1 MADASPFLSV
11 VFTSYSKDRLPD
23 VFGLLATLKAQTCR
37 HIEVLFVGERE
48 PELSVLVRA
57 HAAQQGMANVI
68 TLFNDGEPGLSA
80 ARNLGVKK
88 AKGEII
94 GFVDDD
100 VVLSPDWAEEIVRTY
115 EDEAVIGV
123 TGSALPLWEDE
134 SMSWLPEEFDW
145 IVSCT
150 GWAGW
155 HELCEVR
162 NAWGM
167 NMAFRRAAFE
177 QCGLF
182 GNGYGFHKG
191 PYAEDNEFSMRVR
204 AVTGKRIVYN
214 PRVRVWHRVHRY
226 RLGWR
231 FIAARSF
238 WIGRS
243 RHLLRKAYGNIEHGG
258 VLQDEQ
264 TLLGRIVGGLL
275 PRTLLSV
282 FRRPLFAGKRLS
294 LVFFALSFIF
304 LGYGSGFFR
313 RDQGS
318 CGAEMAEKGKRRY

>member
-1 MADASPFLSV
+1 
-11 VFTSYSKDRLPD
+11 
-23 VFGLLATLKAQTCR
+23 
-37 HIEVLFVGERE
+37 
-48 PELSVLVRA
+48 
-57 HAAQQGMANVI
+57 MANII

-80 ARNLGVKK
+80 ARNLGIEE

-100 VVLSPDWAEEIVRTY
+100 VLLSPDWAKEMVRTY
-115 EDEAVIGV
+115 EDETVIGV
-123 TGSALPLWEDE
+123 TGPALPSWEDE

-145 IVSCT
+145 IISCT
-150 GWAGW
+150 GWTGW
-155 HELCEVR
+155 HELREVR

-167 NMAFRRAAFE
+167 NMAFRKAAFE

-182 GNGYGFHKG
+182 ENDYGFHKG

-214 PRVRVWHRVHRY
+214 PRVQVWHRVHRY

-243 RHLLRKAYGNIEHGG
+243 RHMLRKACGNIEHGD

-264 TLLGRIVGGLL
+264 ALLKRILGGLL

-282 FRRPLFAGKRLS
+282 FRHPLLAGKRLS
-294 LVFFALSFIF
+294 LVFFALSFMV
-304 LGYGSGFFR
+304 LGYGSGLFR
-313 RDQGS
+313 RGQAF
-318 CGAEMAEKGKRRY
+318 CEAEMTERGKHRYRT